1 MNKKLLSVLLALSMM
16 TRAAA
21 LADGYTA
28 GTYTG
33 RADDRN
39 GEITVDVTFSEDAI
53 TDIMVKDHQET
64 AGIAD
69 AAINDLP
76 GEIVASQSLAVD
88 AKSGV
93 TFTSEGIVNAVAD
106 AVAQAGGDVDAL
118 RAVPVEKELS
128 TETIEMTT
136 DVVVVGGVMGDDSP
150 SGANNG
156 WALTAGKLAA
166 EAIAE

>member
-1 MNKKLLSVLLALSMM
+1 
-16 TRAAA
+16 
-21 LADGYTA
+21 
-28 GTYTG
+28 
-33 RADDRN
+33 
-39 GEITVDVTFSEDAI
+39 
-53 TDIMVKDHQET
+53 MVKDHQET

-88 AKSGV
+88 AKSGA

-106 AVAQAGGDVDAL
+106 AVGAGGRGNADAL

>member
-1 MNKKLLSVLLALSMM
+1 M
-16 TRAAA
+16 
-21 LADGYTA
+21 
-28 GTYTG
+28 
-33 RADDRN
+33 
-39 GEITVDVTFSEDAI
+39 DVTFSEDTI
-53 TDIMVKDHQET
+53 TDIVVKDHQET

-88 AKSGV
+88 AKSGA

-106 AVAQAGGDVDAL
+106 AVAQAGGDADAL

-136 DVVVVGGVMGDDSP
+136 DVVVVGGGAAQTEQPAGQKDDM
-150 SGANNG
+150 A
-156 WALTAGKLAA
+156 AFKAKVEKLAVMKNAGLITEEEFNNMKA
-166 EAIAE
+166 ELLKSIL

>member
-1 MNKKLLSVLLALSMM
+1 M
-16 TRAAA
+16 
-21 LADGYTA
+21 
-28 GTYTG
+28 
-33 RADDRN
+33 
-39 GEITVDVTFSEDAI
+39 DVTFSEDAI
-53 TDIMVKDHQET
+53 TDIVVKDHQET

-69 AAINDLP
+69 A
-76 GEIVASQSLAVD
+76 
-88 AKSGV
+88 
-93 TFTSEGIVNAVAD
+93 
-106 AVAQAGGDVDAL
+106 DAL

-128 TETIEMTT
+128 TDETIEMTT

>member
-1 MNKKLLSVLLALSMM
+1 M
-16 TRAAA
+16 
-21 LADGYTA
+21 
-28 GTYTG
+28 
-33 RADDRN
+33 
-39 GEITVDVTFSEDAI
+39 DVTVSEDAI
-53 TDIMVKDHQET
+53 TDIVVKDHQET

-76 GEIVASQSLAVD
+76 GEIVASQSLAVY
-88 AKSGV
+88 AKSGA

-106 AVAQAGGDVDAL
+106 AVAQAGGDADAL